1 MFCRK
6 GTQHLTKSCRFP
18 LFIGVSDGE
27 MVFYH
32 LTIDL
37 TIDLTIT
44 PLGPKGRLPEKEHPI
59 GEVSGEV
66 FGEVFG
72 DHLTTQNARL
82 QSSSE
87 YFGEVLGS
95 NKKSMRF

>member
-1 MFCRK
+1 
-6 GTQHLTKSCRFP
+6 
-18 LFIGVSDGE
+18 